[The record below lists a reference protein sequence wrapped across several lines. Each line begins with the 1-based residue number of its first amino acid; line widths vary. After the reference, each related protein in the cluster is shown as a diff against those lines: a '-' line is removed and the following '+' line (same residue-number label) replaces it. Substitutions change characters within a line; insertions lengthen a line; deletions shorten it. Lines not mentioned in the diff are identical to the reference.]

1 MAEATTKKIA
11 IITGSTRAVRIG
23 PQVAKFVTGVLEA
36 NLSEA
41 TNKAVKFSLSQVDI
55 ASFKLPVFDEA
66 VVPATVPMFAQFEHE
81 HSRAWSAEMSKY
93 DGYVRARFLFL
104 NRCLSAP
111 RIFVLLSPGPDA
123 NWVQV
128 IVTAEYNI
136 GVPAAVKNAIDYL
149 FNEIKG
155 KPFLIISYGITG
167 GGSASDGLQKTLAKG
182 IYAHVVETR
191 PMLSFAKN
199 EPFEYG
205 LPLDM
210 RLASTGTLGEQS
222 LKEWVDKKSE
232 IIKGFGE
239 LKDYLVKDSESTAA

>member
-23 PQVAKFVTGVLEA
+23 PQVAKFVTEVLEA

-66 VVPATVPMFAQFEHE
+66 VIPATVPMFAQFEHE

-93 DGYVRARFLFL
+93 DGYV
-104 NRCLSAP
+104 
-111 RIFVLLSPGPDA
+111 
-123 NWVQV
+123 

-136 GVPAAVKNAIDYL
+136 GVPAA
-149 FNEIKG
+149 IKG

-222 LKEWVDKKSE
+222 LKEWVDKKPE

-239 LKDYLVKDSESTAA
+239 LKEYLVKDSESPPA